1 MPLEGI
7 IDLGSNSVRLVVYDV
22 KGHGTS
28 SQGKTAKKAD
38 GNAPRDGGKKLFR
51 SLLDKKK
58 VIGLAAYVSQGK
70 LTDEGIDKAIETMQG
85 LIEAARNVGCDDL
98 HVFATA
104 VIRNCKNSKQ
114 AAKKISKAIGYDIDI
129 LSAVDEAHLGFVGA
143 TYNSPIEHGTLID
156 IGGGSTE
163 LTCIRD
169 FRDTHDLSIPQG
181 CVSSYAQF
189 VSLILPQPQEE
200 TAIRD
205 AFEEKLDQID
215 GLGDFR
221 ADHLYGIGGSVRA
234 IDKLY
239 AVAFSDDNR
248 LKTLETYQVEALL
261 SLLRENPS
269 TYAHAATKAVPE
281 RMHSVTPGI
290 IIACALLKRLGA
302 QSLTVCKYGV
312 REGYLLERVL
322 EA

>member
-22 KGHGTS
+22 KGRAKQA
-28 SQGKTAKKAD
+28 QGKAAGERD
-38 GNAPRDGGKKLFR
+38 EQGIQDGGKKLFR

-58 VIGLAAYVSQGK
+58 VIGLAAYVVKGK
-70 LTDEGIDKAIETMQG
+70 LTDEGIDKAIDTMQD
-85 LIEAARNVGCDDL
+85 LIAAARNVGCDSL

-114 AAKKISKAIGYDIDI
+114 AAKKISKAIGLDIDI

-143 TYNSPIEHGTLID
+143 TYNNPIEHGTLID

-181 CVSSYAQF
+181 SVSSYAEF
-189 VSLILPQPQEE
+189 VSLILPQPHEE
-200 TAIRD
+200 TAILD
-205 AFEEKLDQID
+205 AFEENLAKID
-215 GLGDFR
+215 GLDDFR
-221 ADHLYGIGGSVRA
+221 ADRLYGIGGSVRA

-290 IIACALLKRLGA
+290 IIASTLLKRLGA
-302 QSLTVCKYGV
+302 KSLTVCKYGV

-322 EA
+322 